1 MITLRSVQALGRKGD
16 ELLNDR
22 QEARFKQL
30 NAMER
35 LIFARMWKEL
45 SAELTETNGR
55 ITSKKGFVA
64 LGKAIDTVFDAIDAE
79 HLGELGRN
87 TVSDMR
93 AVLDF
98 NASYFDPFAPGKDLV
113 SIKKSVDGA
122 MRKRLGIDTEDGITK
137 RGYLDK
143 LFRNKEPRTDVKKMV
158 AKMVAGGRPMKE
170 LEKALRM
177 KVEGTKNTAG
187 VLEKHIG
194 GFVLDAYQ
202 VADSITNHQFAV
214 RLGMDKYFL
223 YSGGLIETSRAFCR
237 KRNNKVF
244 TVAESERWRFDPT
257 LPRTKAEE
265 ESGVITDYVPIED
278 RGRWRCRHRIQW
290 IPEEMAFSLR
300 PDLRKAA

>member
-1 MITLRSVQALGRKGD
+1 MITLRNVQALGRKGD

-22 QEARFKQL
+22 QEARFNQL
-30 NAMER
+30 NAIER
-35 LIFARMWKEL
+35 LLFARMWKEL

-55 ITSKKGFVA
+55 ITSKKGFVS
-64 LGKAIDTVFDAIDAE
+64 LGKAIDAVFDAIDQE
-79 HLGELGRN
+79 RFGDLVSG

-93 AVLDF
+93 KVLDF
-98 NASYFDPFAPGKDLV
+98 NASYFEPFAPGKDLLA
-113 SIKKSVDGA
+113 IKSAVDGA
-122 MRKRLGIDTEDGITK
+122 MRKRLGIDKEDGLVRK
-137 RGYLDK
+137 GYLDK
-143 LFRNKEPRTDVKKMV
+143 LFRNAEPRTDVKKMV

-214 RLGMDKYFL
+214 RLGMNKYFI

-244 TVAESERWRFDPT
+244 TAEEAEKWRNDPT
-257 LPRTKAEE
+257 LPRTKAER
-265 ESGVITDYVPIED
+265 ESGVVTDYVPIED
-278 RGRWRCRHRIQW
+278 RGRWRCRHRIMW

-300 PDLRKAA
+300 PELRMAA

>member
-64 LGKAIDTVFDAIDAE
+64 LGKAIDNVFDAIEAE

-122 MRKRLGIDTEDGITK
+122 MRKRLGIDSEDGIAK

-237 KRNNKVF
+237 RRNNKVF
-244 TVAESERWRFDPT
+244 TVKEAEQWRKDPT

-265 ESGVITDYVPIED
+265 EAGVVTDYVPIED
-278 RGRWRCRHRIQW
+278 RGRWRCRHRILW
-290 IPEEMAFSLR
+290 ITEEMAFSLR
-300 PDLRKAA
+300 PELRKAA